1 MSIFFDKLDKI
12 NREVSIHSH
21 LVKWWDVNYIP
32 VSVDEAL
39 DATMGNDELGMLE
52 SELTMAET
60 SLLNAVLE
68 QHDNTRAYEDAKNVY
83 EEQERINRKKAEDEA
98 NEIFLRLM
106 REAQEDEAKKQAEID
121 EAYAAQL

>member
-39 DATMGNDELGMLE
+39 DATMGNDESGMVE

-121 EAYAAQL
+121 KAYAAQL

>member
-39 DATMGNDELGMLE
+39 DATMGNDESGMLE

-121 EAYAAQL
+121 KAYAAQL